1 MLTLSVERNIRCSYV
16 NISLLTLCHA
26 HNPHIIAQYAEWH
39 CHPVK
44 ACIQQNSCTLRL
56 VIGAQPLLEHSYSDL
71 SNLIGQFEVPY
82 FHSDTVEG
90 TTCSALAL
98 RAWLFYM

>member
-1 MLTLSVERNIRCSYV
+1 MYSQWQDKPEVEKLSEIRD
-16 NISLLTLCHA
+16 LDHKL
-26 HNPHIIAQYAEWH
+26 
-39 CHPVK
+39 K
-44 ACIQQNSCTLRL
+44 
-56 VIGAQPLLEHSYSDL
+56 LEHSYSDS

-82 FHSDTVEG
+82 FHSDTIEG

>member
-1 MLTLSVERNIRCSYV
+1 MFV
-16 NISLLTLCHA
+16 NLFI
-26 HNPHIIAQYAEWH
+26 NF
-39 CHPVK
+39 
-44 ACIQQNSCTLRL
+44 
-56 VIGAQPLLEHSYSDL
+56 LEHSYSD
-71 SNLIGQFEVPY
+71 SNNLIGHFEVPY